1 MDFGRYKVVLASK
14 SPRRKELLKYI
25 TDDFEIIVSDADE
38 NTTQEDPAKLVEEL
52 SFKKA
57 LAVAENVK
65 GPCYVIG
72 SDTVVYA
79 KGSILG
85 KPSDEEDAKQ
95 MIRKLSGDVHQV
107 FTGVTVIKK
116 DEDTTVYKTFHEKS
130 DVYVAPMTEEEID
143 SYVKEGGCMDK
154 AGAYAIQGSFCRHIY
169 KIEGDY
175 TNIVGLPVAATYE
188 VMKELVGLIPVKE
201 KDENDYSA
209 R

>member
-38 NTTQEDPAKLVEEL
+38 NITQENPAKLVEEL

-57 LAVAENVK
+57 SAVAEGIS
-65 GPCYVIG
+65 GPAYIVG

-85 KPSDEEDAKQ
+85 KPADEEDAKQ

-107 FTGVTVIKK
+107 FTGVTIIKK
-116 DEDTTVYKTFHEKS
+116 DEYTTVYKTIHVKS
-130 DVYVAPMTEEEID
+130 DVHVIGMSEDEIKEYVA
-143 SYVKEGGCMDK
+143 EGECLDK
-154 AGAYAIQGSFCRHIY
+154 AGAYAIQGSFCKFIS

-175 TNIVGLPVAATYE
+175 SNIVGLPVAATYAAFRELSGE
-188 VMKELVGLIPVKE
+188 V
-201 KDENDYSA
+201 
-209 R
+209 